1 MGLKNAIAAGDT
13 RVIHLLEWAG
23 LISKLDID
31 TLLWAFRNS
40 GGDKIATV
48 NQLLR
53 IGSSMG
59 TWNEDTNLT
68 RVQKELGEMRDEAE
82 YEGDDEKRGFV
93 KEILDSETL
102 HGRLD
107 IRM

>member
-1 MGLKNAIAAGDT
+1 MGLRNAIVAGDT

-23 LISKLDID
+23 LISKFDID

-53 IGSSMG
+53 IGSAAGMM
-59 TWNEDTNLT
+59 NKDTNLT

-82 YEGDDEKRGFV
+82 HEGDEEKHGFV
-93 KEILDSETL
+93 KELLDSQSL

>member
-1 MGLKNAIAAGDT
+1 MGLKNAIIAGDT
-13 RVIHLLEWAG
+13 RVIHLLAWAG

-31 TLLWAFRNS
+31 TFLWAFRNS

-53 IGSSMG
+53 IGS
-59 TWNEDTNLT
+59 TTVDTNLT

-82 YEGDDEKRGFV
+82 HEGDEEKHGFV
-93 KEILDSETL
+93 KELLDSQSL
-102 HGRLD
+102 YGRLD